1 MPYPVGRETELPVGV
16 WADVKRRRM
25 VGSVEIA
32 STARLSRANSIW
44 ALLGLV
50 GLMAATCSP
59 SAAIPVPTPPSDV
72 TFVIPSGT
80 EAALEQGEPAF
91 QFPDEIRV
99 QAGQSVV
106 ITNHDYAMHYFF
118 DIPLAPGQTIRKPF
132 LRTGDFVYQQVD
144 PR

>member
-1 MPYPVGRETELPVGV
+1 MV
-16 WADVKRRRM
+16 WFVA
-25 VGSVEIA
+25 IA
-32 STARLSRANSIW
+32 SIARCSRGLNTW
-44 ALLGLV
+44 AVLGMIGLL
-50 GLMAATCSP
+50 AAACSP
-59 SAAIPVPTPPSDV
+59 VPPTDVPAASADV

-132 LRTGDFVYQQVD
+132 LRTGDFVYQGGLSCSISRSNSIKV
-144 PR
+144 RVN